1 MPADYSSAARALSLS
16 PTPQAPSTD
25 RPFTRPRLST
35 ARLST
40 TPVRGKKPIQARILD
55 TAITTGRALQ
65 RAYLHLSPLQRVLV
79 LLGSAALFVLSV
91 LFLVYSGRIF
101 TALGPLAQ
109 TWRAAPGGWVVAWL
123 VVFICAFPP
132 LIGYSTA
139 TTVAGFVFGFPHAWP
154 IVASASTAGSL
165 AAFVASRTV
174 LSGYV
179 DRLVGRDPRF
189 VALGQVLRR
198 EGIGMLTMIRF
209 CPLPYSLSN
218 GFLATIPSI
227 SPLAFALSTA
237 LAR

>member
-16 PTPQAPSTD
+16 PTPRAPSVD

-40 TPVRGKKPIQARILD
+40 TPARGSKPIPARILD

-65 RAYLHLSPLQRVLV
+65 RAFFLLSPLQRLLL
-79 LLGSAALFVLSV
+79 LLGSAALFALSI

-109 TWRAAPGGWVVAWL
+109 SWRAAPGGWVVAWL
-123 VVFICAFPP
+123 VVFVCAFPP